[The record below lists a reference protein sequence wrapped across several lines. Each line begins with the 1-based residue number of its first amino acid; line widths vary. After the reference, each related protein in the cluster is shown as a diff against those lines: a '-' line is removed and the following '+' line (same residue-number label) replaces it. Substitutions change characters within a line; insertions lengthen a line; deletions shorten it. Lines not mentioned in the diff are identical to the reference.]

1 MADQQIME
9 ELSVEVKVFW
19 GIDFLSIQKQKKTY
33 AQKHYPYVN
42 VQNIAR
48 NKRYKMF
55 QGQIELPGNLT
66 VTQKVNGI

>member
-1 MADQQIME
+1 MIENHKNQFSI
-9 ELSVEVKVFW
+9 
-19 GIDFLSIQKQKKTY
+19 IQKQKKTY
-33 AQKHYPYVN
+33 AQKHPYVN

-48 NKRYKMF
+48 NKRYKKF